1 MILVQS
7 ITGNIAD
14 QPVGSRQHDV
24 LSLQWYE
31 TSRRIQ
37 RKHTGQGR
45 EIALKLFKEGQRLRQ
60 GDILYID
67 EQILIS
73 VDILPCEA
81 IVITPR
87 SLLEMGT
94 VCYEIGNKH
103 LPIFIQNDQVL
114 IPAEGPLFRWL
125 ESNGYAPVL
134 EQRQLTN
141 MLRSDVTPHA
151 HGDTGN
157 SLFSR
162 IMQIASK

>member
-1 MILVQS
+1 MMVQS

-14 QPVGSRQHDV
+14 HPADNRQHDK
-24 LSLQWYE
+24 LSLHWYE
-31 TSRRIQ
+31 TTRRIQ
-37 RKHTGQGR
+37 RKHTAQGR
-45 EIALKLFKEGQRLRQ
+45 EIALKLFKEGHRLRQ

-67 EQILIS
+67 DQIIIS
-73 VDILPCEA
+73 VDILPCET

-103 LPIFIQNDQVL
+103 LPIFIQDDQVL

-125 ESNGYAPVL
+125 HANGYAPVL

-141 MLRSDVTPHA
+141 MLRSEVTPHA
-151 HGDTGN
+151 HGSAGS